1 MRERIRSVALNPNPH
16 EPMKTHPL
24 RNLFNLCNT
33 LPVTAAVCALT
44 AFVVSGAPSVEPP
57 NPPQPPNPPNQ
68 DGHHPAPL
76 PPGPRPQAA
85 GRFGDPLPGLTAT
98 QLANFT
104 TGLAQFETVDGIEDG
119 LGPIFNDDSCAA
131 CHTDGATGGGSTRT
145 VTRFGRT
152 THGVFDPLTSLD
164 GTLLHAQ
171 AINPKCQEVIPAQA
185 NVTALRKATPLFGAG
200 LVEAIPDSAIEQ
212 LAKIPRRDGVKG
224 QVAMVP
230 NLSTGVMHVG
240 RFGWKAQH
248 ADILSFSG
256 DAYQNEIGVTNRLFS
271 NDNAPDGNEAL
282 LEEYEPAGLPSPQD
296 QPDPV
301 TGKADIDRFTDFM
314 QLLAPPP
321 VLPLSNS
328 ARAGSNL
335 FMLIGCAQC
344 HVPVQYTGANAI
356 AALSEKPVAL
366 FSDLLLHDMGDL
378 NDGIAQGAAGTNQMK
393 TAPLWGLRVRTEFLH
408 DGSATTVDEAI
419 RAHDGEAL
427 RSRNR
432 YIHRSKAQQQ
442 QLIDFL
448 NSI

>member
-1 MRERIRSVALNPNPH
+1 MTV
-16 EPMKTHPL
+16 
-24 RNLFNLCNT
+24 
-33 LPVTAAVCALT
+33 AVCAVT
-44 AFVVSGAPSVEPP
+44 ALVVSAAPPIQPPAPPPPPPP
-57 NPPQPPNPPNQ
+57 NR

-76 PPGPRPQAA
+76 RPGPPPQAL
-85 GRFGDPLPGLTAT
+85 GRFGDPLPGLTTT

-131 CHTDGATGGGSTRT
+131 CHTDAATGGGSTRT

-152 THGVFDPLTSLD
+152 TNGVFDPLTSLD
-164 GTLLHAQ
+164 GTLLHAET
-171 AINPKCQEVIPAQA
+171 INPKCQEVIPPEA
-185 NVTALRKATPLFGAG
+185 NTTALRKTTPLFGAG
-200 LVEAIPDSAIEQ
+200 LIEAIPDSAIQQ

-224 QVAMVP
+224 QVAMVQDP
-230 NLSTGVMHVG
+230 SAPTGQLHVG

-248 ADILSFSG
+248 AFILSFAG
-256 DAYQNEIGVTNRLFS
+256 DAYVNEIGVTNRLFP
-271 NDNAPDGNEAL
+271 DDFAPDGNETL
-282 LEEYEPAGLPSPQD
+282 LEEYEPEGLPSPQD
-296 QPDPV
+296 QPDLV

-335 FMLIGCAQC
+335 FNLIGCAQC
-344 HVPVQYTGANAI
+344 HVPVQFTGPNAI
-356 AALSEKPVAL
+356 AALNEKPVAL

-378 NDGIAQGAAGTNQMK
+378 NDGIAQAAAGTNQMK
-393 TAPLWGLRVRTEFLH
+393 TAPLWGLRVRTAFLH
-408 DGSATTVDEAI
+408 DGSATTIDDAI
-419 RAHDGEAL
+419 RAHDGEAM
-427 RSRNR
+427 RARDR
-432 YIHRSKAQQQ
+432 YVRRSKAQQQ